1 MEVYLYSECNAEIEI
16 EEPLC
21 LGTRDS
27 LNLKVEGIPKP
38 RNLALAVKIYRSG
51 VQEGYRGV
59 WRPLA
64 RLSSR
69 LKNKTVACFVHSSSG
84 LALESIAKELAQPI
98 YYYPWKGGVRGIPV
112 TTPLELSHFHDFAI
126 KESSILFYSRT
137 ISFWKNIQWH
147 IPSSSGNQTTT
158 SAFLSD
164 EVQVSNLFLPGNVP
178 AFELEV
184 RVFRYPDG
192 AILWIGSD
200 GTSQASLSTRSGNNY
215 CCLNGFA

>member
-1 MEVYLYSECNAEIEI
+1 MILQSKKVPYFFIPGME
-16 EEPLC
+16 P
-21 LGTRDS
+21 TS
-27 LNLKVEGIPKP
+27 L
-38 RNLALAVKIYRSG
+38 RFR
-51 VQEGYRGV
+51 
-59 WRPLA
+59 
-64 RLSSR
+64 
-69 LKNKTVACFVHSSSG
+69 
-84 LALESIAKELAQPI
+84 
-98 YYYPWKGGVRGIPV
+98 
-112 TTPLELSHFHDFAI
+112 
-126 KESSILFYSRT
+126 RT

-215 CCLNGFA
+215 CCLNGFAGHFNSFLSRHFRGSRHINQSVLRDFMH